1 MLLEGVLFAAGLT
14 LTVVLGAPVASRL
27 ARPNSWSWLKPPSA
41 QVPDRPKIETPRA
54 FSPLDLG
61 PDPMR
66 WPSQRPWAAS
76 PIPEPQWPSQS
87 WDDEHFGAHWR
98 RAGGAPPPTPVAD
111 VASSGSQPALWA
123 AEEQFFKL
131 DPLQPRLQEAERTR
145 PEPERPVRQA
155 TPQPAARPVAKPQ
168 TAQKPAQKAVTQ
180 QQRATAQQRLAAQQ
194 RAAQQRPPTQRPA
207 AQPQARKPAP
217 AAKPATKPAQRAAP
231 RAAGGSGVPDKAE
244 LEAMVAQIGLAA
256 TVQKIMERTG
266 WDFRQ
271 AAQHLARIRQ
281 GQ

>member
-1 MLLEGVLFAAGLT
+1 MLLEGALFAAGLT

-27 ARPNSWSWLKPPSA
+27 ARPTTWSWLKRPVA
-41 QVPDRPKIETPRA
+41 QVPDRPRIETPRA
-54 FSPLDLG
+54 FAPLDLG

-98 RAGGAPPPTPVAD
+98 RADAAAPPPPVSQMAPG
-111 VASSGSQPALWA
+111 ASTPALWA

-131 DPLQPRLQEAERTR
+131 DPLQPRLQEAERA
-145 PEPERPVRQA
+145 EPPPPPR
-155 TPQPAARPVAKPQ
+155 PQPTAARPAK
-168 TAQKPAQKAVTQ
+168 
-180 QQRATAQQRLAAQQ
+180 
-194 RAAQQRPPTQRPA
+194 
-207 AQPQARKPAP
+207 QPQAARKPAP
-217 AAKPATKPAQRAAP
+217 QAQKAAQPKPQQRPQQPTATKPVPKPAARPATPKAAPKAAP
-231 RAAGGSGVPDKAE
+231 RPASAAGVPDKAE